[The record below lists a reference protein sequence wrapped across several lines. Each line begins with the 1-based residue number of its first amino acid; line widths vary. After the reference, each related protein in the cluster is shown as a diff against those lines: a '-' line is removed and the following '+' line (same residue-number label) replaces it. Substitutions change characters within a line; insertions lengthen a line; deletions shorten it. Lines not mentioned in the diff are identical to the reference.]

1 MLGVWGGTIRTY
13 VRCLGGGDNTEMF
26 KTVLKIYYSI
36 AILFCRDK
44 IGKEI
49 ISRFTTNLRSNK
61 TFYTDANGREV
72 LKRV

>member
-1 MLGVWGGTIRTY
+1 M
-13 VRCLGGGDNTEMF
+13 
-26 KTVLKIYYSI
+26 
-36 AILFCRDK
+36 AILFFRDK